1 VRAAEDLLTPPEPR
15 FRVVG
20 GPRSPAPKHSLSLPC
35 ILPPP
40 HISQHDTINF
50 RVITSAY
57 PPRPFSFSLIFFFSF
72 IYLLLLLSFSAVYS
86 PALVPST
93 RRRPQQQAS
102 SLPAIL
108 VAQHCPALGLVSS
121 TAAPLLVA
129 KPPVRNQG
137 QLQPSINYRLHAPIT
152 SDRVDSINTGEC
164 RQGKV
169 QLTN

>member
-1 VRAAEDLLTPPEPR
+1 MSHNTIPSTFELLPLLTLLAP
-15 FRVVG
+15 
-20 GPRSPAPKHSLSLPC
+20 SPSLS
-35 ILPPP
+35 
-40 HISQHDTINF
+40 F
-50 RVITSAY
+50 
-57 PPRPFSFSLIFFFSF
+57 FFSLFFFSSF
-72 IYLLLLLSFSAVYS
+72 IYLLPLLPFSAVCS

-121 TAAPLLVA
+121 TTAPLLVA

-137 QLQPSINYRLHAPIT
+137 QLQPSTNYRSHAPVT
-152 SDRVDSINTGEC
+152 SDRVNGINTGEC